1 MPRTILYVDDE
12 PDLQPLIESKFADEI
27 AAKTLNCEFVSDGG
41 KALERVDART
51 TPYEVIFIDIS
62 MPGMSGLELLDGL
75 VARDVESPIV
85 ILSAHSK
92 MDNIRRAMNH
102 GAFDFL
108 TKPIDLD
115 DLAVTLEKARR
126 RFEANRRARVIER
139 AYGRPELAALGLNVA
154 GVAHDLKNPLGFM
167 LNFTALA
174 VDLLD
179 ELGEELRERC
189 PGDLV
194 DDVVDQLDSVKQTLG
209 KVQNHGNNALDLV
222 ASLLTTGAR
231 TRLDFNNT
239 IETYVDLFVS
249 SLRASNPD
257 FELRIE
263 KRFDPATGQLE
274 LQRARLVS
282 VVVNLLEN
290 AFHALRERVRAGERF
305 EAVITVE
312 THGSDDAVELCISD
326 NGPGIPVDLREQIFQ
341 PFFTT
346 KQPGEGTGLGLH
358 LIDKIVREEGGTVTA
373 EDNPPQ
379 GAKLRVRLPRPAT

>member
-139 AYGRPELAALGLNVA
+139 AYGR
-154 GVAHDLKNPLGFM
+154 
-167 LNFTALA
+167 
-174 VDLLD
+174 
-179 ELGEELRERC
+179 
-189 PGDLV
+189 
-194 DDVVDQLDSVKQTLG
+194 
-209 KVQNHGNNALDLV
+209 
-222 ASLLTTGAR
+222 
-231 TRLDFNNT
+231 
-239 IETYVDLFVS
+239 
-249 SLRASNPD
+249 
-257 FELRIE
+257 
-263 KRFDPATGQLE
+263 
-274 LQRARLVS
+274 
-282 VVVNLLEN
+282 
-290 AFHALRERVRAGERF
+290 
-305 EAVITVE
+305 
-312 THGSDDAVELCISD
+312 
-326 NGPGIPVDLREQIFQ
+326 
-341 PFFTT
+341 
-346 KQPGEGTGLGLH
+346 
-358 LIDKIVREEGGTVTA
+358 
-373 EDNPPQ
+373 
-379 GAKLRVRLPRPAT
+379 